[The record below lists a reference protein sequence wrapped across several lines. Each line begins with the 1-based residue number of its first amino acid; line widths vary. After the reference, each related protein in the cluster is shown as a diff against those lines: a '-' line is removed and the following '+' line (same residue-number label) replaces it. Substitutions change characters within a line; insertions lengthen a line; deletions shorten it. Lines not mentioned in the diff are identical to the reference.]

1 MLLSCKEIS
10 LLLSRACDERLPWRV
25 RLAVRLH
32 LLYCRGC
39 TRFEKQLRFLRSA
52 ARQFANR
59 LDSASHQGLTEAAR
73 RRIRSSMADLP

>member
-1 MLLSCKEIS
+1 MLSCKEVS

-39 TRFEKQLRFLRSA
+39 RQFEKQLHVLRSA
-52 ARQFANR
+52 AHRLADHLDATSRQV
-59 LDSASHQGLTEAAR
+59 LPEAAR
-73 RRIRSSMADLP
+73 RRIRKAMADLP

>member
-1 MLLSCKEIS
+1 MLSCKEVS

-39 TRFEKQLRFLRSA
+39 RQFGKQLQVLRSA
-52 ARQFANR
+52 AHRFADHIDTTSQQV
-59 LDSASHQGLTEAAR
+59 LPEAAR
-73 RRIRSSMADLP
+73 QRIRKAMADLP

>member
-39 TRFEKQLRFLRSA
+39 RRFEKHLRFLRA
-52 ARQFANR
+52 GARRFAHQ
-59 LDSASHQGLTEAAR
+59 LDTASQHGLPEAAR
-73 RRIRSSMADLP
+73 RRIRSAMANVR

>member
-1 MLLSCKEIS
+1 MLSCKDVS

-39 TRFEKQLRFLRSA
+39 ARFRKQLEFLRVAAQRFSDRQDSVSRQRLPEA
-52 ARQFANR
+52 ARQR
-59 LDSASHQGLTEAAR
+59 ILTA
-73 RRIRSSMADLP
+73 LGQK

>member
-1 MLLSCKEIS
+1 MLSCRETS

-39 TRFEKQLRFLRSA
+39 ARFGKQLKFLRTATRRFA
-52 ARQFANR
+52 ARQHATSLQR
-59 LDSASHQGLTEAAR
+59 LSEDAR
-73 RRIRSSMADLP
+73 RRIRTSMADLP